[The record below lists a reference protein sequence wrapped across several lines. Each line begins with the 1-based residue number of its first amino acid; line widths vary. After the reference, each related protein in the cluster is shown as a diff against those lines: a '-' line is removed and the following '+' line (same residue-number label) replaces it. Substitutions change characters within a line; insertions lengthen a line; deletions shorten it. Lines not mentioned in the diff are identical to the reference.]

1 MDDAI
6 NELNDKENK
15 ITEPFPVLLI
25 IISLQSIFISL
36 FLLSQQQRWK
46 RITQPKLTNSQ
57 LSFKEIMH
65 THNCLYTISQHIHN
79 TVESRRFF
87 THGEMLKM

>member
-1 MDDAI
+1 MLYFLMDDAI
-6 NELNDKENK
+6 YELNDKENK

-36 FLLSQQQRWK
+36 FLLSQQKRWK
-46 RITQPKLTNSQ
+46 QITQPKLTNSQ

-65 THNCLYTISQHIHN
+65 THNWALVYYIT
-79 TVESRRFF
+79 TYP
-87 THGEMLKM
+87 